1 MSVRCQLAFY
11 DASEENLENWQVLIY
26 RHLDGFP
33 KSVLDDVIPIL
44 TDFAEARSLGDI
56 EYAAAYVV
64 SKLKTDFS
72 NIGISKQ
79 IHSDLDYFYQIF
91 PFRIKVFQC
100 RYSEPPNK
108 WTLIKTV
115 LFGMGA
121 DEVKND

>member
-1 MSVRCQLAFY
+1 MSVRCQLGFY
-11 DASEENLENWQVLIY
+11 DNGEEDLGCWRVLIY
-26 RHLDGFP
+26 RHFDGFP
-33 KSVLDDVIPIL
+33 KSVLADIIPIL
-44 TDFAEARSLGDI
+44 TDFAEARSLEDI

-64 SKLKTDFS
+64 SKLKTDYS

-100 RYSEPPNK
+100 RYSQPPKK

-121 DEVKND
+121 DEVKNG